1 MNAQTKRPKSHK
13 IRVSI
18 LVKSLA
24 IVAAATLLVAGV
36 LTIKA
41 DQTVRAVSHEGL
53 VKLAHDVTKL
63 TANQLE
69 GAVRFGKVDIVDGV
83 LENLID
89 DHSEKIDTI
98 LVVNADGEVISEVGL
113 PANDDLST
121 LAATAKLTGQL
132 ERTGD
137 LLWVAMP
144 IGQAADGGAMGA
156 LAIRW
161 TNDAALASLSSARMT
176 KLWTAGL
183 VFIAALAA
191 SGLFFKFSIASPVAA
206 IARRTS
212 DMAAGDLESSVKGQ
226 DRRDELGLL
235 ASELDALRLQL
246 GQAEAQ
252 TRDAKFQSAGFLGSS
267 AALVMTTSEYTIT
280 HANPAFLQFIKNAA
294 DHLLVD
300 KSTSPDEL
308 FGQTLTESIHG
319 FDEVVA
325 RNSGNNDPFVSEL
338 RFGASVFQVEVNSV
352 NGSDGSAIG
361 YIFEWSD
368 VTASRRNQAVLDALE
383 NGQLTADFDGNG
395 VLIGVGETMRSKFP
409 GLEGEIGTLALSSFI
424 EAETHSFSSH
434 AIEESIFDKFT
445 VTFKGQI
452 CVASGSIAPIRDRSN
467 NTVGM
472 VFMGN
477 DITESERAKKLAKEQ
492 AEAKDLAQKQVVES
506 LSTSLTTLAE
516 GDLTVRL
523 TSAFADDYESLRS
536 HFNASVN
543 ALDSALKL
551 VLDNSGAIL
560 GEAGNISS
568 AADDLSRRTE
578 QQAATLEEFAA
589 ALTEITASVA
599 SAAEGASKAS
609 DVVTDARKN
618 AEASGTVVREA
629 VDAMGEI
636 ASSSDQIS
644 RIISVIDDIA
654 FQTNLLALNAGVE
667 AARAGDAGRGFAVV
681 ASEVRALA
689 QRSSDAAREINTL
702 ISTSGSQVKRGVEL
716 VDKAGNA
723 LTEIVTSVGDIED
736 HVTGI
741 AASAREQ
748 STGLE
753 EINTAISQLDQVT
766 QQNVAMFEETT
777 AATHTL
783 TSEANAL
790 VATTSNFRTS
800 GASNNDNDRT
810 VRSIA
815 PKHSKEAP
823 SPREALHTENA
834 RSTGYKTA
842 GNLALEDDDDNW
854 EDF

>member
-41 DQTVRAVSHEGL
+41 DRTVRAVSHEGL